1 MRVSSPPYYSAY
13 FELFLRILNIEGVP
27 VVAIDSELKLVRKE
41 AETYGSLR
49 TEYVKSNQF
58 LILRSVWNFDGEVIY
73 GKAPLREVR

>member
-1 MRVSSPPYYSAY
+1 M
-13 FELFLRILNIEGVP
+13 
-27 VVAIDSELKLVRKE
+27 VAIDSELKLVRKE

-49 TEYVKSNQF
+49 TEYVKNNQF

>member
-1 MRVSSPPYYSAY
+1 M
-13 FELFLRILNIEGVP
+13 
-27 VVAIDSELKLVRKE
+27 VAIDSELKLVRKE

-49 TEYVKSNQF
+49 AEYVKNQF

>member
-1 MRVSSPPYYSAY
+1 MRVSSSPYYAAY
-13 FELFLRILNIEGVP
+13 FELFLRIPNIEGVP
-27 VVAIDSELKLVRKE
+27 VVSIDSELKLVRKE

-49 TEYVKSNQF
+49 AEYVKNQF